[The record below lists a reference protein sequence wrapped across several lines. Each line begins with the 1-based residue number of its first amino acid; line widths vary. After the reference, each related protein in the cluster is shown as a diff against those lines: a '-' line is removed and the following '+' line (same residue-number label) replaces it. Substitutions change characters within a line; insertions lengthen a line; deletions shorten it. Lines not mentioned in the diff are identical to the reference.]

1 MSALVL
7 DAGAFVAAERDD
19 RVLIARLRA
28 AQRHG
33 VELRSNAIVVAQVWR
48 DPQGARR
55 GWRDCF
61 GASMSARSMT
71 GRDARPGY

>member
-1 MSALVL
+1 VSALVL

-33 VELRSNAIVVAQVWR
+33 GTAWSFAATRS
-48 DPQGARR
+48 
-55 GWRDCF
+55 
-61 GASMSARSMT
+61 S
-71 GRDARPGY
+71 